1 MSLLSDFESYKTRLN
16 NEIANICAGKL
27 LDETYQEI
35 FKQAD
40 AVVYSYGSKGER
52 RGSLKNRENYKD
64 KYYQSGGTHTIE
76 IETNL
81 TFQGTPWSPDLAVVI
96 DEGYPNFHQPYSRP
110 WMWVAEDMMRDK
122 AQDIVTSELI
132 ARGL

>member
-1 MSLLSDFESYKTRLN
+1 MSLLSDFEAYKTRLN
-16 NEIANICAGKL
+16 GEIANICQGKL
-27 LDETYQEI
+27 LDEAYQEI

-52 RGSLKNRENYKD
+52 RGSLKNRDNYKD
-64 KYYQSGGTHTIE
+64 EYRRLGDTHVIN

-81 TFQGTPWSPDLAVVI
+81 TFQGTPRSPDLAVVI

-110 WMWVAEDMMRDK
+110 WMWVAEDIMRDK
-122 AQDIVTSELI
+122 APEIVTSELI
-132 ARGL
+132 ARGF